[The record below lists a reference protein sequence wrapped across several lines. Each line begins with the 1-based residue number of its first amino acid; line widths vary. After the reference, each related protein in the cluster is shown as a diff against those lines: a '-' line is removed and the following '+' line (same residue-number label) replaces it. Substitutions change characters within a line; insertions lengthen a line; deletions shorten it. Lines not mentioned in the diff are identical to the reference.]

1 VNALVVDASVAIKW
15 CVPAKTEP
23 LVQEASAVLE
33 KHRAGEMDLVVPDI
47 FWAEVGNVLWKSVQ
61 RGKASPQEAKQAL
74 KLLRELQFPTIPTL
88 EVLSQ
93 AMEIALRYGRT
104 VYDSIYAALALQWQC
119 ELITADEKLA
129 NAVAAYL
136 PVRWIGRL

>member
-1 VNALVVDASVAIKW
+1 MTLIVDASVAIKW
-15 CVPAKTEP
+15 CVPAHTEP
-23 LVQEASAVLE
+23 LVQQASGLLQRYRSAQV
-33 KHRAGEMDLVVPDI
+33 DLLVPDV

-61 RGKASPQEAKQAL
+61 RGKANIHEATRAL
-74 KLLRELQFPTIPTL
+74 SLIRELELPTVPAV

-93 AMEIALRYGRT
+93 ALEIALRYGRG
-104 VYDSIYAALALQWQC
+104 VYDSLYIALALQSQS

-136 PVRWIGRL
+136 PVKWLGSI